1 MKGFTERKRKEEA
14 LKMAEELTPEDVSP
28 EEIEET
34 ARKASSFLDNK
45 ALAKVKEKLEVM
57 IELVKDP
64 HISKVIVLTLVS
76 ALLYLILP
84 VDVIPDVI
92 PILGLVDDAF
102 VISVIFDRAMKQL
115 KKDPK
120 KVGEII
126 DHMPSRLKKPAISL
140 LGAAGGAYAGWKGG
154 EALGMELENRRLN
167 DVIESAFNLLR
178 ENISSKIQNEE
189 KHGFVRRMAVSF
201 FTLSLFLMAVLV
213 NVVEPEGSRLWILSL
228 VFLLSSYSIGIY
240 SFIRGCGITFVV
252 LKACVREK
260 GLRNGIRSILREKV
274 KVYGTAMTAFD
285 ALKSSWS
292 ALPTEDDIERMALH
306 SVRFFWLDILRFLVV
321 TVLLVLGFFF
331 LRMFVRAYTGF
342 EYSFWKL
349 LLFPIFYR

>member
-1 MKGFTERKRKEEA
+1 MKGFIEKRKKEKA
-14 LKMAEELTPEDVSP
+14 LKMAEELTPEEVSP

-34 ARKASSFLDNK
+34 TRKASSFLDSK
-45 ALAKVKEKLEVM
+45 ALQKVKEKLEVM

-64 HISKVIVLTLVS
+64 HVSKVIVLTLVS

-84 VDVIPDVI
+84 VDVVPDVI

-167 DVIESAFNLLR
+167 DMIESAFKLLR
-178 ENISSKIQNEE
+178 ENISSKIQTEE
-189 KHGFVRRMAVSF
+189 RNGFIRRMATSF
-201 FTLSLFLMAVLV
+201 FTLSLFLMSVLV
-213 NVVEPEGSRLWILSL
+213 SVVEPSGSNLWILSL
-228 VFLLSSYSIGIY
+228 VFLVSSYSIGIY
-240 SFIRGCGITFVV
+240 SFIRGVGLVSTV
-252 LKACVREK
+252 LKSWHREK
-260 GLRNGIRSILREKV
+260 GLRNGIRAMLREKV
-274 KVYGTAMTAFD
+274 KVYGAAMTAFD
-285 ALKSSWS
+285 ALKASWS
-292 ALPTEDDIERMALH
+292 ALPSEDDIEKMAIH
-306 SVRFFWLDILRFLVV
+306 SVRFFWLDIVRFLSV
-321 TVLLVLGFFF
+321 TLLCVLGFVF
-331 LRMFVRAYTGF
+331 LRLFIRSYTGY

-349 LLFPIFYR
+349 LLFPVFYR

>member
-1 MKGFTERKRKEEA
+1 MRGFMERQRKEEA
-14 LKMAEELTPEDVSP
+14 LKMAEELTPEELSP

-34 ARKASSFLDNK
+34 ARKASSFLDSR
-45 ALAKVKEKLEVM
+45 ALGKVKEKLEVM

-64 HISKVIVLTLVS
+64 HVSKVIVLTLAS

-84 VDVIPDVI
+84 VDVVPDVI

-167 DVIESAFNLLR
+167 DMMESAFRLLR
-178 ENISSKIQNEE
+178 ENISQKIQAEE
-189 KHGFVRRMAVSF
+189 RNGFVRRMATSF
-201 FTLSLFLMAVLV
+201 FTLSLFLMSVLV
-213 NVVEPEGSRLWILSL
+213 AVVEGAGSNLWILSL
-228 VFLLSSYSIGIY
+228 AFLLSSYSIGIF
-240 SFIRGCGITFVV
+240 SFVRGVGLTFGVV
-252 LKACVREK
+252 RVCLREK
-260 GLRNGIRSILREKV
+260 GLRKGIRAILREKV
-274 KVYGTAMTAFD
+274 KVYGAAMTAFD

-292 ALPTEDDIERMALH
+292 ALPTEDDIERMAIH
-306 SVRFFWLDILRFLVV
+306 SVRFFWLDIVRFLVV
-321 TVLLVLGFFF
+321 TLLMVLGFTF
-331 LRMFVRAYTGF
+331 LRMFIRSYTGF
-342 EYSFWKL
+342 DHSIWKL
-349 LLFPIFYR
+349 LLFPVFYR